1 MKSRWLVLAILV
13 FARTGIGLQFVSV
26 AALMPQLKES
36 FGINYTQIGLLLG
49 IFMLTSVFLA
59 LPSGMIAARLGD
71 RPVLWL
77 GLASLVAGSILVSLS
92 DAYTPAIAGR
102 LMGGVGAVFT
112 TVTAAK
118 VLTDWFTG
126 REIATAMSLLGVT
139 WPIGIALG
147 MTLLPL
153 IEVWQGWRAAVF
165 FTGTIPALALLLT
178 VVYPLGSPETG
189 NPSRSEK
196 RVPALW
202 SISWREFWIILAGGA
217 AWPLMSAGGYVVFTS
232 YAPGLLISR
241 GASAVSAGLVI
252 GLLSWLI
259 IVTIPLGGYLADRT
273 GRGDLMFLVGCLASA
288 AAIALVP
295 VGGPVEL
302 WVVFAAIMGVT
313 VGPVM
318 ALPGTALTPASRA
331 TGLGLYYTIYYLGT
345 AALPMIG
352 GWIQERSGS
361 ASAVLWFS
369 AACLAVAPLFL
380 LFFRRLQQRWGLHG

>member
-1 MKSRWLVLAILV
+1 MRSKNYPLPSSSPYTGEGTKAEDIRKMKSRWLVLAILV
-13 FARTGIGLQFVSV
+13 FARTGIGFQFVSV
-26 AALMPQLKES
+26 AALMPQLKGA

-92 DAYTPAIAGR
+92 DAYTPALAGR

-112 TVTAAK
+112 TITAAK

-139 WPIGIALG
+139 WPAGIALG

-165 FTGTIPALALLLT
+165 ITGAIPALALLLT
-178 VVYPLGSPETG
+178 VMYPLGSPVEG
-189 NPSRSEK
+189 NPTRSEK
-196 RVPALW
+196 QIPALW
-202 SISWREFWIILAGGA
+202 SISGREFWIILAGGA

-241 GASAVSAGLVI
+241 GASVVTAGLVI
-252 GLLSWLI
+252 GLLSWSYPCAVNCWVPWGMMKTDAGLT
-259 IVTIPLGGYLADRT
+259 VMVVR
-273 GRGDLMFLVGCLASA
+273 VG
-288 AAIALVP
+288 V
-295 VGGPVEL
+295 
-302 WVVFAAIMGVT
+302 WVVADTLLDWADSFPAASVAVMVY
-313 VGPVM
+313 VYAVPALNPV
-318 ALPGTALTPASRA
+318 LVYVVGTAKT
-331 TGLGLYYTIYYLGT
+331 
-345 AALPMIG
+345 
-352 GWIQERSGS
+352 
-361 ASAVLWFS
+361 VV
-369 AACLAVAPLFL
+369 CNDPLRYIL
-380 LFFRRLQQRWGLHG
+380 